1 MFHNWRRLVKYPR
14 LALEEVNVTVITMY
28 CRYKQR
34 TIFFHL
40 IQRFA
45 LDQNLIRNASGSQV
59 TQSLIAMQ
67 IIDLLKTQPTDLAD
81 SMIASHPMQNSWT
94 MPEFHLFYSVSCQ
107 ISASLNTKH
116 MTPSRPCTLNNPT
129 WQFIWI
135 WIPIT
140 QLYVFIF
147 RVYQVSYYS
156 QYSSLVG
163 LYKYAVQ

>member
-1 MFHNWRRLVKYPR
+1 MKLLRYGLAIRVFTSKTTLLKNLKLEELVSQLEETCKIPR

-67 IIDLLKTQPTDLAD
+67 IIDLLKTQPTD
-81 SMIASHPMQNSWT
+81 
-94 MPEFHLFYSVSCQ
+94 
-107 ISASLNTKH
+107 
-116 MTPSRPCTLNNPT
+116 
-129 WQFIWI
+129 
-135 WIPIT
+135 
-140 QLYVFIF
+140 
-147 RVYQVSYYS
+147 
-156 QYSSLVG
+156 
-163 LYKYAVQ
+163 